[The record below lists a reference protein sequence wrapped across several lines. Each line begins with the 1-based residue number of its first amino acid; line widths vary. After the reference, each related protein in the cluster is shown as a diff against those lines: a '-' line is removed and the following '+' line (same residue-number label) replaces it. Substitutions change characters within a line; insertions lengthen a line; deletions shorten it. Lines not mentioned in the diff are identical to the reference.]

1 MNLEPGKHHIRLEF
15 RPESVAKGNTI
26 SMTFV
31 ILMYLIIAGILLSNL
46 RKGKEKV
53 C

>member
-15 RPESVAKGNTI
+15 RPESVDKGNVI

-31 ILMYLIIAGILLSNL
+31 VLMYLIIAGILLSNL
-46 RKGKEKV
+46 RKSKAKD
-53 C
+53 